1 MVLQPQEVKM
11 APKQGLNLGDTDTL
25 LKSLGLPAQPKTF
38 AELSKMYGQ
47 GILGKGPLKD
57 KFIPPVGRFKTVP
70 GQSRGMGILKDLGN
84 VGLSGVD
91 LLNQAIGSIS
101 AVTNPSGN
109 IIGDYL
115 SQVDPEAFKMQT
127 EGIGAGSELFL
138 PGQDQ
143 ELKGNIGAKSMA
155 EVPGTDIFTQ
165 QGQDR
170 LTSETSEAIKNL
182 IGKSVG
188 DVGAFDPQGEVD
200 QATVDK
206 IKEQQQ
212 AETDKKDFA
221 PDPFFDGDE
230 GDGTGEDTTTEVDG
244 ADTPAKK
251 ATVKALDEFFAEA
264 KPGIKPKTFDEYIN
278 EFGEATGLDVSGEAD
293 TKQALMSFGL
303 ALMQNRAGKGFDV
316 SKILTSVGEAGE
328 AAMPDF
334 RKAVSE
340 AKAIRAKAGSY
351 ALSQRESDQ
360 QKAMDRRSYVV
371 IPKEGGLQR
380 SVLQNTG
387 RFTRLNSYELNNL
400 DNNAEFNERFEIIDA
415 DKYMEMTKTL
425 INAANKDKKKVY
437 LEKPR
442 SVPLFGGSKITFDVF
457 YANPNNETGAKSRVV
472 APDIAVNA
480 IETMEKS
487 LTRRI
492 DKFRDIAKVINQT
505 GVALP
510 QQARSFAKQ
519 LAISFGIPID
529 DGETDPVK
537 QLNTLL
543 TELKARE
550 AADILGESGKTISD
564 NDRKLVDSIV
574 GGIGVI
580 TGDADIKLLK
590 TKLNRLFKQITAS
603 KRDEIEEAYSNLE
616 KFGVRVDRKG
626 AGTLGTKMVLGED
639 NVFRFR
645 PQETT

>member
-11 APKQGLNLGDTDTL
+11 AT
-25 LKSLGLPAQPKTF
+25 
-38 AELSKMYGQ
+38 
-47 GILGKGPLKD
+47 
-57 KFIPPVGRFKTVP
+57 PPR
-70 GQSRGMGILKDLGN
+70 R
-84 VGLSGVD
+84 VGLSAVEVVSPELRKALGIERPTNLLDPAQMANRPRGLGAVLFPESTIQSAQARTMMGGSPFSGISPGFSRAVTGSPTGLDQDAQTTLMGLSGMLPEQRPDD
-91 LLNQAIGSIS
+91 LMKQIENQAEID
-101 AVTNPSGN
+101 T
-109 IIGDYL
+109 
-115 SQVDPEAFKMQT
+115 FK
-127 EGIGAGSELFL
+127 EL
-138 PGQDQ
+138 
-143 ELKGNIGAKSMA
+143 
-155 EVPGTDIFTQ
+155 
-165 QGQDR
+165 
-170 LTSETSEAIKNL
+170 
-182 IGKSVG
+182 
-188 DVGAFDPQGEVD
+188 D
-200 QATVDK
+200 QAKVINDKFAGLEEDVVNIDKSGKKVD
-206 IKEQQQ
+206 
-212 AETDKKDFA
+212 ADS
-221 PDPFFDGDE
+221 FFNVGGEDDGS
-230 GDGTGEDTTTEVDG
+230 GEDTTTDTITEVDG

-360 QKAMDRRSYVV
+360 KKAMDRRSYVV

-437 LEKPR
+437 LK
-442 SVPLFGGSKITFDVF
+442 
-457 YANPNNETGAKSRVV
+457 VV

-480 IETMEKS
+480 IETMEKG

-543 TELKARE
+543 TELKARN
-550 AADILGESGKTISD
+550 AAEILGESGKTISD
-564 NDRKLVDSIV
+564 NDRKLVDDIV
-574 GGIGVI
+574 GAIDVFS
-580 TGDADIKLLK
+580 GDADIGLLK

-603 KRDEIEEAYSNLE
+603 KRDEIEEAYGNLE

-639 NVFRFR
+639 NVFRFK

>member
-1 MVLQPQEVKM
+1 
-11 APKQGLNLGDTDTL
+11 
-25 LKSLGLPAQPKTF
+25 
-38 AELSKMYGQ
+38 
-47 GILGKGPLKD
+47 
-57 KFIPPVGRFKTVP
+57 
-70 GQSRGMGILKDLGN
+70 
-84 VGLSGVD
+84 
-91 LLNQAIGSIS
+91 
-101 AVTNPSGN
+101 
-109 IIGDYL
+109 
-115 SQVDPEAFKMQT
+115 
-127 EGIGAGSELFL
+127 
-138 PGQDQ
+138 
-143 ELKGNIGAKSMA
+143 
-155 EVPGTDIFTQ
+155 
-165 QGQDR
+165 
-170 LTSETSEAIKNL
+170 
-182 IGKSVG
+182 
-188 DVGAFDPQGEVD
+188 
-200 QATVDK
+200 
-206 IKEQQQ
+206 
-212 AETDKKDFA
+212 
-221 PDPFFDGDE
+221 
-230 GDGTGEDTTTEVDG
+230 
-244 ADTPAKK
+244 
-251 ATVKALDEFFAEA
+251 
-264 KPGIKPKTFDEYIN
+264 
-278 EFGEATGLDVSGEAD
+278 
-293 TKQALMSFGL
+293 MSFGL

-334 RKAVSE
+334 RKAVAE

-564 NDRKLVDSIV
+564 YDRKLVDSIV